1 MLRLLIAEDDKETRE
16 GLCDCIQW
24 HEYGIELVKTVSNGV
39 EAMEYL
45 EKENGNIDIL
55 LTDIKMPLM
64 DGVQLV
70 QKLRKKYSKVRAI
83 IITAYWE
90 KEYLKAAFEFDVT
103 DYILKPVK
111 LSELDKVLRK
121 VCDECNMEKARSQRH
136 AQLEQ
141 KLVESMPALRQR
153 MIKDLLKGRMKG
165 EAHINNW
172 MVFAE
177 FPFGFHDWF
186 TILCT
191 DYSDET
197 EEHGSSGVFAKDSRI
212 FDACNSI
219 KHLFGEC
226 FTFYSLRMDESEYVF
241 VLSSRIPL
249 GMEGQKTASSEIQK
263 ILHCL
268 SGKKVTVGVSREIKG
283 IDNIYISYHEAVH
296 AFEYRF
302 FAGDNRV
309 IHIDD
314 INYHQPSET
323 FHPIHLQDNLIKQV
337 RLGHCEQALICT
349 EKLFEYIKKL
359 EGVSIEFVRS
369 IYLEVAVDINKQLL
383 DVIPDVDL
391 YKNDFIWK
399 EVFQLWT
406 LDAMQDWLRTTVKS
420 ITQAINEHMNNSHN
434 NSIVKIKDII
444 SKSYMEDI
452 TIQIIADQMY
462 MTPNYLSLL
471 FKKNTGQTIN
481 GYITKVRMEK
491 AMELLRDPSVR
502 ISEVSQLVGYKDSDY
517 FSKVFKRFTGMN
529 PSEYKE
535 KSFK

>member
-1 MLRLLIAEDDKETRE
+1 M
-16 GLCDCIQW
+16 
-24 HEYGIELVKTVSNGV
+24 

-323 FHPIHLQDNLIKQV
+323 FHPIHLSLLLRISLNISASIIGTGNPNNNFNTLI
-337 RLGHCEQALICT
+337 HT
-349 EKLFEYIKKL
+349 
-359 EGVSIEFVRS
+359 
-369 IYLEVAVDINKQLL
+369 
-383 DVIPDVDL
+383 
-391 YKNDFIWK
+391 
-399 EVFQLWT
+399 VFQIIRGNSNVENRDLKCSSPTHGLCRIPLYT
-406 LDAMQDWLRTTVKS
+406 L
-420 ITQAINEHMNNSHN
+420 
-434 NSIVKIKDII
+434 
-444 SKSYMEDI
+444 
-452 TIQIIADQMY
+452 
-462 MTPNYLSLL
+462 
-471 FKKNTGQTIN
+471 
-481 GYITKVRMEK
+481 
-491 AMELLRDPSVR
+491 
-502 ISEVSQLVGYKDSDY
+502 
-517 FSKVFKRFTGMN
+517 
-529 PSEYKE
+529 
-535 KSFK
+535 